1 MKKYIKTAIVLALI
15 CAVAA
20 ILLAVVN
27 SVTQPYITA
36 YESEK
41 VTKALKE
48 VSSGFDIGDETAVEN
63 GYVTCM
69 YTLLS
74 NGKVTGYILELA
86 TRGYAGDISLLA
98 GYDLDGAV
106 TSVKIVSDSETPGV
120 GKKAHNEGYMDKF
133 IGKGSS
139 TDNPIPTTKGML
151 SETDSLIVSGATM
164 TFTGISSALKAGSDY
179 VKSLEEGSR

>member
-20 ILLAVVN
+20 VLLAVVN
-27 SVTQPYITA
+27 SVTEPYIAA

-41 VTKALKE
+41 VTKALEE
-48 VSSGFDIGDETAVEN
+48 VSSGFDIGEKALVEN
-63 GYVTCM
+63 GYVSSM

-74 NGKVTGYILELA
+74 NGKVVGYILELA

-98 GYDLDGAV
+98 GYGLDGSV
-106 TSVKIVSDSETPGV
+106 TEVKIVSDSETPGV

-151 SETDSLIVSGATM
+151 SEADSLVVSGATM
-164 TFTGISSALKAGSDY
+164 TFTGISTALKAGSDY
-179 VKSLEEGSR
+179 VKSLGEGSR